1 VNTIVDSAGD
11 PQIAIDHHTTEPP
24 YEQVRRQIAAK
35 VADGTL
41 GPGARI
47 PTVRALA
54 EALGLAVNT
63 VAKAYRALET
73 EGVVETLGRRGTFVR
88 PRSLDRDAAAAADAA
103 ADAYVA
109 ELRRLGLARSEALR
123 MVEDRWP

>member
-1 VNTIVDSAGD
+1 MNTTTEPVPRMRIIID
-11 PQIAIDHHTTEPP
+11 PATNEPP
-24 YEQVRRQIAAK
+24 YEQVRRQVAAQ

-54 EALGLAVNT
+54 DSLGLAVNT
-63 VAKAYRALET
+63 VAKAYRVLES
-73 EGVVETLGRRGTFVR
+73 EGVVETLGRRGTFIR
-88 PRSLDRDAAAAADAA
+88 PRDLDSDAAEQASAA

-109 ELRRLGLARSEALR
+109 QLRRLGLARSEAVR
-123 MVEDRWP
+123 MVEDRWR